1 MYFRGLWP
9 CGNWCRKP
17 QMTSS
22 QGTDT
27 LCSGKLFNNLFAAE
41 PENTNRQNPPSPR
54 PLLPLVIQ
62 RRAWSPKKGI
72 SFPFCLNPLSLKKNF
87 FLRIQLYDLLAP
99 PACNQGDVGFHW
111 IIDWQ
116 LKNGEDFPNFV
127 LLCCHSN
134 EDELV
139 RFLLRCIKVTET
151 DWQLKVW
158 LCVLHASFHT
168 QNDWLHIKMTVAASI
183 YARQSWHSEIG
194 DWR

>member
-1 MYFRGLWP
+1 METDAGNPKWRAHRGQTRSALVNYSTT
-9 CGNWCRKP
+9 C
-17 QMTSS
+17 
-22 QGTDT
+22 
-27 LCSGKLFNNLFAAE
+27 
-41 PENTNRQNPPSPR
+41 
-54 PLLPLVIQ
+54 LLPNQKIRTGKIHLVQ
-62 RRAWSPKKGI
+62 GPYFLWWYKGRPGLLKKE
-72 SFPFCLNPLSLKKNF
+72 SSHFKSVSSSPFCLNPLSFFKCF

-99 PACNQGDVGFHW
+99 PACNQGDVGCHW